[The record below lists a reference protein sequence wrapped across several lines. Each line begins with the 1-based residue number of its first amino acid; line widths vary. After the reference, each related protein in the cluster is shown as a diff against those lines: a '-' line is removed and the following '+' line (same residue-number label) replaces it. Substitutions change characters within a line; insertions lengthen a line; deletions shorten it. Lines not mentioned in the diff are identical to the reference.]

1 MCGEYFK
8 DYLRK
13 QSTWN
18 SMWTKMN
25 SYKIRNS
32 RIWFFLVTRPWQNI
46 PIFTKLF
53 VSALVYNSIP
63 DWICFSLFVP
73 CMTVKQPVR
82 GLEASKKNP
91 KIIPGCKS
99 KPTNQ
104 KTWGKK
110 YLFFLPVLFPSL
122 GQCIIQSKRNRH
134 TMAAHLGLT

>member
-82 GLEASKKNP
+82 GLEASKKKPQNNP
-91 KIIPGCKS
+91 RMQKQA
-99 KPTNQ
+99 NQ
-104 KTWGKK
+104 PKNLRKK
-110 YLFFLPVLFPSL
+110 VLVFSACSVSFT
-122 GQCIIQSKRNRH
+122 GSVYNTKQKK
-134 TMAAHLGLT
+134 